1 MKNIDLF
8 TESGDF
14 VATVQ
19 IPVFKVGGDPAYIA
33 WGQRMFLKGA
43 KGDGDEG
50 DYFEAFGV
58 AAVNT
63 VTTEK

>member
-19 IPVFKVGGDPAYIA
+19 IPVFQVGGDPAYIA
-33 WGQRMFLKGA
+33 WGQRMFLRDN
-43 KGDGDEG
+43 DGE
-50 DYFEAFGV
+50 YFEAFGV